1 MGYKTKSMINQR
13 GPGQLPGFDIG
24 NLNSLQDIIKKES
37 SKSSSATKAVP
48 SSAINASNLLKD
60 NLKNESSK
68 VSSPT
73 KTKKKLVEGG
83 KFKRSERKEVREAGK
98 EAVKNTEL
106 KFKKATLMGGDY
118 FSLMAATAENLANR
132 SVAKRKIKKAAKD
145 LKREILS
152 EGKDIKPIESKA
164 YQELKTTK
172 PNPSSSEEKVKVP
185 KKTDDF
191 KTLPITPDDPSIIS
205 EIDNKKVF
213 KKQVETMYG
222 NGPTAPTSN
231 PVDMNKSFGQQV
243 YKDFEKMGEDAKKV
257 LTRGASEKM
266 EKKQRAYNTLGMFDE
281 ARKVGSDFTE
291 ERKKAEQIIK
301 NTPKSENNFD
311 ADLKRQRSEVSKEKE
326 RESLNEKEEAK
337 RTLGLQMVGD
347 GFNKGMLRK
356 NKYKK

>member
-132 SVAKRKIKKAAKD
+132 GVAKRKIKKAAKD
-145 LKREILS
+145 LKR
-152 EGKDIKPIESKA
+152 KDLRELKPIEIKD

-172 PNPSSSEEKVKVP
+172 PKPSSSEEKVKVP

-257 LTRGASEKM
+257 LARGASKEM

-281 ARKVGSDFTE
+281 ARKVGSDLTE